1 MQQQELER
9 LIRIALDNSPEA
21 LDIIADGNPVNPS
34 LDTVAALIPFIMKY
48 VNVDPV
54 DIPMTAVIN
63 AIATVTVDINE

>member
-34 LDTVAALIPFIMKY
+34 LDTVATLIPFIMKY